1 MTNQVVIRMAK
12 DLKSAS
18 AKNDAPIWAKL
29 AEYALKPSIAR
40 RDINLNKIAKL
51 TKENDTVVFPG
62 KVLGTGNVP
71 HKITLCSFS
80 ISNSAATKIIEN
92 GGKLIS
98 YSELIEQTLLEK
110 ESYYLAS
117 QETVVRT
124 DRPIVVDALTIL
136 QVDYHQMLQNC

>member
-12 DLKSAS
+12 DLKKAS
-18 AKNDAPIWAKL
+18 IKNDAPIWAKL

-40 RDINLNKIAKL
+40 RDINLNRIAQL

-80 ISNSAATKIIEN
+80 ISNSAANKIIDN

-98 YSELIEQTLLEK
+98 YSDLIEQNPTGKGVVLLG
-110 ESYYLAS
+110 
-117 QETVVRT
+117 
-124 DRPIVVDALTIL
+124 
-136 QVDYHQMLQNC
+136 

>member
-1 MTNQVVIRMAK
+1 MTNQVVIRMAR
-12 DLKSAS
+12 DLKKAS
-18 AKNDAPIWAKL
+18 VKNDAPIWAKL

-40 RDINLNKIAKL
+40 RDINLNRISQL

-80 ISNSAATKIIEN
+80 ISNSAADKIIDN

-98 YSELIEQTLLEK
+98 YSDLIEQNPTGKGVILLG
-110 ESYYLAS
+110 
-117 QETVVRT
+117 
-124 DRPIVVDALTIL
+124 
-136 QVDYHQMLQNC
+136 

>member
-1 MTNQVVIRMAK
+1 MAR
-12 DLKSAS
+12 DLKKAS
-18 AKNDAPIWAKL
+18 VKNDAPIWAKL

-40 RDINLNKIAKL
+40 RDINLNRISQL

-80 ISNSAATKIIEN
+80 ISNSAADKIIDN

-98 YSELIEQTLLEK
+98 YSDLIEQHPTGKGVVLLG
-110 ESYYLAS
+110 
-117 QETVVRT
+117 
-124 DRPIVVDALTIL
+124 
-136 QVDYHQMLQNC
+136 

>member
-1 MTNQVVIRMAK
+1 MAR
-12 DLKSAS
+12 DLKKAS
-18 AKNDAPIWAKL
+18 VKNDAPIWAKL

-40 RDINLNKIAKL
+40 RDINLNRISQL

-80 ISNSAATKIIEN
+80 ISNSAADKIIDN

-98 YSELIEQTLLEK
+98 FSDLIEQNPTGKGVLL
-110 ESYYLAS
+110 LG
-117 QETVVRT
+117 
-124 DRPIVVDALTIL
+124 
-136 QVDYHQMLQNC
+136 

>member
-1 MTNQVVIRMAK
+1 MTNQVVIRMAR
-12 DLKSAS
+12 DLKKAS
-18 AKNDAPIWAKL
+18 IKNDAPIWAKL

-40 RDINLNKIAKL
+40 RDINLNRISQL

-80 ISNSAATKIIEN
+80 ISNSAADKIIDN

-98 YSELIEQTLLEK
+98 YSDLIEQNPTGKGVVLLG
-110 ESYYLAS
+110 
-117 QETVVRT
+117 
-124 DRPIVVDALTIL
+124 
-136 QVDYHQMLQNC
+136 